1 MKRMLILVCLILG
14 ACSTSIPMVQ
24 KWPEPPVS
32 LSSPPDLDTLQRGA
46 KLSDMLHAV
55 NCNAG
60 KYYDAAARLTAWN
73 QWYTEQQK
81 IFNQNHK

>member
-24 KWPEPPVS
+24 KWPEPPCS
-32 LSSPPDLDTLQRGA
+32 LEQPAPLDTLWSGA
-46 KLSDMLHAV
+46 KLSDMLKVV
-55 NCNAG
+55 NSNNG
-60 KYYDAAARLTAWN
+60 KHFDSNDRLSAFIY
-73 QWYTEQQK
+73 WYTEQQK